1 MLIVDIKVAFFNVKQ
16 IYFAEEPFDLKK
28 CDMADFVFCT
38 KRVDLK
44 GFKRTEQLTS
54 IIDLTKNIDA
64 IWDGFG
70 KRSCQQTIRRG
81 ERAGIKVVK
90 SKDFG
95 SFYNVYNQFAKRKGI
110 RPFLGLLDIQKD
122 TLRKYGTLFLAYDG
136 NDVLGGHVYLEDKD
150 HILGWFNASRRL
162 EVESSKASLIGMANR
177 MMHWEAIKYAKDK
190 GLKEFDWGGLWV
202 DEEAERDPVKKSINF
217 FKLSFGGD
225 KAMRYS
231 YEKIYSTKYLA
242 AQYAYGNSTKILQM
256 LISNRKNDK
265 LRKLDA

>member
-1 MLIVDIKVAFFNVKQ
+1 MLIVDIKAAFFNVKQ
-16 IYFAEEPFDLKK
+16 IYFAEEPFDVKK

-70 KRSCQQTIRRG
+70 KRSCQQTIRRA
-81 ERAGIKVVK
+81 ERAGIKVVI
-90 SKDFG
+90 SKDFDG
-95 SFYNVYNQFAKRKGI
+95 FYNIYKQFAKRKGI

-136 NDVLGGHVYLEDKD
+136 NDILGGDVYLEDKD
-150 HILGWFNASRRL
+150 HILGWFTASRRL
-162 EVESSKASLIGMANR
+162 EVESREAKLIGMANR
-177 MMHWEAIKYAKDK
+177 LMRWEAIKYAKDK
-190 GLKEFDWGGLWV
+190 ALRDFDWGGLWA
-202 DEEAERDPVKKSINF
+202 DEEAEGDPVKKGINS

-225 KAMRYS
+225 KTMRYS

-242 AQYAYGNSTKILQM
+242 AQYAYGNLTKILQM
-256 LISNRKNDK
+256 SMGKRKSNTLEK
-265 LRKLDA
+265 LGA